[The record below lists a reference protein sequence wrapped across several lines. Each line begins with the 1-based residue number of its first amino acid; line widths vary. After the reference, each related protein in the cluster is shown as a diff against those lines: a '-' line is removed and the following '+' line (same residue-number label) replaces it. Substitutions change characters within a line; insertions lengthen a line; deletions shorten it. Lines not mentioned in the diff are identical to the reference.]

1 MIERVLSLNNSVSNH
16 VTHHIAHHDIARA
29 FGRVANVSVASLLL
43 LASLSVQAA
52 PTVTN
57 ADPAAGTATLAP
69 NAVLAPNT
77 VNQLTLPN
85 TASNTV
91 STIAANPTASAQP
104 AININDTLDTLAAQ
118 LQPSNKALSEANQE
132 LLSRNAQLQRQVND
146 LQTQVNVLVYESKG
160 QLFLYGAFTVLI
172 SLLVGIFISW
182 LVFVRRE
189 RW

>member
-1 MIERVLSLNNSVSNH
+1 MIEQLLLNSSVSNH
-16 VTHHIAHHDIARA
+16 VAHNFTKRA
-29 FGRVANVSVASLLL
+29 FGRVANVSIASLLL

-57 ADPAAGTATLAP
+57 ADPAAGTATLAH

-77 VNQLTLPN
+77 VSQLALPN
-85 TASNTV
+85 SASNTV
-91 STIAANPTASAQP
+91 STIAPNPTASAQP
-104 AININDTLDTLAAQ
+104 ATNINDTLAAQ